1 MFHFIYTVHPKIIY
15 ILKKK
20 KNNTG
25 DQAVNIYSFSHSH
38 TILYETL
45 LVFICIHRINTHM
58 EYNTEKCRTKEI
70 TNNKRSTHFLKFKNI
85 AHSKVAQ
92 KLLAAFTKRMRY

>member
-1 MFHFIYTVHPKIIY
+1 
-15 ILKKK
+15 
-20 KNNTG
+20 
-25 DQAVNIYSFSHSH
+25 
-38 TILYETL
+38 
-45 LVFICIHRINTHM
+45 M
-58 EYNTEKCRTKEI
+58 EYNMEKCRTKEI